1 MKILHINTYDQGGAA
16 IAAIR
21 LHKALLTQNINSS
34 MLFLHKT
41 NMSLP
46 DSCSFVNSS
55 KINLGFIRRQYS
67 RVKNK
72 LLSKY
77 TRHYINNQKL
87 QNKPEGFEMFSFN
100 PTDFDITTQK
110 CYREADIIHLH
121 WIAGF
126 LDYRFFRKNTK
137 PVIWTL
143 HDMNPFTGGC
153 HYSSGCEKYINECRD
168 CPQLQG
174 TTNSDNSFSD
184 QEYKMSR
191 LAGQSIII
199 TAPSKWLT
207 RLSSQSRLFG
217 TFKHIH
223 IPYSLDLNVF
233 KPYNKSY
240 CRSVFNLPHDKK
252 ILLFVSAEIENK
264 RKGFDLLL
272 DALPL
277 LKRKN
282 YHICV
287 VGNNSINIPYQSEIT
302 FLGNI
307 SDERLM
313 ALAYSAADVFLL
325 PSREDN
331 LPNVML
337 ESVACGMPVIA
348 FPVGGMPD
356 VIKTG
361 FNGILANY
369 ISSDSLAQALN
380 DFMESKYN
388 VDSREISEHA
398 RHMFSPT
405 LQATR
410 YIELYQ
416 RMLESEK
423 KTE

>member
-1 MKILHINTYDQGGAA
+1 MKILHINSYDYGGAA

-21 LHKALLTQNINSS
+21 LHKALLEQEIESS
-34 MLFLHKT
+34 MLFLSVT
-41 NMSLP
+41 NNTLP
-46 DSCSFVNSS
+46 NSYAFLNGS
-55 KINLGFIRRQYS
+55 KVKPGFIRRHYS

-77 TRHYINNQKL
+77 TKHYINNQKL

-110 CYREADIIHLH
+110 IYQEADIIHLH
-121 WIAGF
+121 WIAGY
-126 LDYRFFRKNTK
+126 LDYRLFQTNTK

-199 TAPSKWLT
+199 TAPSMWLT
-207 RLSSQSRLFG
+207 KLSSKSRLFG

-223 IPYSLDLNVF
+223 IPNSLDLNVF

-240 CRSVFNLPHDKK
+240 CRSVFNISTDKN
-252 ILLFVSAEIENK
+252 IILFVSAEIENK

-287 VGNNSINIPYQSEIT
+287 VGNNKINIPYQSEIT

-313 ALAYSAADVFLL
+313 AIAYSAADAFIL

-337 ESVACGMPVIA
+337 ESVACGTPVIT
-348 FPVGGMPD
+348 FPVGGMLD

-361 FNGILANY
+361 FNGILAHDLT
-369 ISSDSLAQALN
+369 SDSLAYAINEFL
-380 DFMESKYN
+380 DGKYKFER
-388 VDSREISEHA
+388 DKISENA
-398 RHMFSPT
+398 RQLFSPFLQVERYLT
-405 LQATR
+405 L
-410 YIELYQ
+410 YNN
-416 RMLESEK
+416 MLE
-423 KTE
+423 KTT